1 MKLNKRNFLKYIN
14 KNFVFE
20 SNPKIAVAVSGG
32 PDSMALLH
40 LLNNW
45 SKTVKGKINA
55 LIIDHKLRHNSKEEA
70 LSISQ
75 IIKNYNIN
83 VKVLSVNEEMII
95 SKSMSEAR
103 INRYNLLT
111 EYCKKNKIPYLFL
124 GHHFDD
130 NLETFVNRKISGSD
144 FDGLQ
149 SIKEISLRNK
159 TCLIRPLLNYSKN
172 EILNYNYNNNIP
184 FIEDP
189 SNKYLHYTRP
199 IIRKFMQDSDAN
211 ILKEIINEFEL
222 IKKNSILYNQMI
234 SELLINS
241 IKAVEVNFINLN
253 YNYFTKLNVL
263 LSEKIVK
270 MAYNFFY
277 NQKVSPRSK
286 KIQSF
291 IVNAKE
297 REFKIFNL
305 KGMII
310 KKANNS
316 LIFTKKTN

>member
-1 MKLNKRNFLKYIN
+1 MKLNKRNFLSYIN

-55 LIIDHKLRHNSKEEA
+55 LIIDHKLRNNSKEEA

-83 VKVLSVNEEMII
+83 VKVLSVNKDMII

-111 EYCKKNKIPYLFL
+111 EYCKKNKISYLFL

-172 EILNYNYNNNIP
+172 EILNYNSNNNIP

-189 SNKYLHYTRP
+189 SNKNFHYTRP
-199 IIRKFMQDSDAN
+199 IIRKFMQDADAN

-222 IKKNSILYNQMI
+222 IKKNSMLYNQMI

-253 YNYFTKLNVL
+253 YNYFAKLNVL

-297 REFKIFNL
+297 KEFKIFNL